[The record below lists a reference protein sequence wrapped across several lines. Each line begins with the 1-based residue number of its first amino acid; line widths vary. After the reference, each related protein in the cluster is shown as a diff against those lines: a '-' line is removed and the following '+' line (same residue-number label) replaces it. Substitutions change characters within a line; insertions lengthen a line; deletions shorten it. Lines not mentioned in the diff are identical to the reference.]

1 MHWRESSL
9 RKASNTAKLVPMLL
23 KDGGIVAAGD
33 VAAEARYRP
42 CNAVI
47 FVSFRFFDSLCAN
60 SILVTLMDGWMDG
73 WILP

>member
-1 MHWRESSL
+1 
-9 RKASNTAKLVPMLL
+9 MLL